1 MKSNLG
7 HIEAAAFHCALLK
20 VVLMMQRRTFA
31 PISKNF
37 LVPNPEIDFESCP
50 MQVQTILEPFPERPV
65 VIGINSFGFGGANG
79 HCVVREYRP
88 SQPRPWSSA
97 LAPKAGFMIPLSAR
111 TSGALTRSAHQ
122 LREALVERE
131 VDLYTLAGN
140 LSRRR
145 THFAARTAFAV
156 RNQQE
161 LVDALDAFVEEPTPV
176 ATVDEGERRVALVFA
191 GQGTQWAGCGRGL
204 YDAHPVFR
212 RAIDAIE
219 EHWREHSGISLR
231 EACFSAPQEELNEV
245 QLAQPVIF
253 MIQCALVKLLK
264 TWGVYADCVVG
275 HSSGEVAAA
284 YASGALSLAEATRLV
299 FHRATLQQRTAGS
312 GRMLAIGL
320 DRPGVEELL
329 VTLGIPYR
337 PEEGPTQVEIACE
350 NAPANTVICG
360 REAALRPVMEEL
372 DRRNLQNQL
381 LPGNIAFHSTA
392 MNPVKD
398 DALAALSFLN
408 ECDFDADV
416 PFISSVTGVKTERL
430 DNAYWWSN
438 IRRPVL
444 FAAAMDTI
452 QREYRPDVVLEIAP
466 HSALQ
471 PAITQCLEG
480 NLRPPVCVPTLIRDT
495 DVCLGFQ
502 EALGALF
509 RAGVNLD
516 FPAQFPRPEPIAH
529 LLPGY
534 PRDDQTA
541 SDEMSDDE
549 MFLNLGEYSHGP
561 LIGHRVPCEH
571 LLFEARLSERDFPWL
586 TEHRVHHASIMP
598 AAGYIELL
606 LQAFGGVPLHV
617 ETLEFLQPCPIPK
630 TPVRLH
636 TELFPVANAPDE
648 FTFTISSRSYE
659 PEAHSELHSRGKLR
673 LVSSDSPV
681 NVPLRLSDIDTAGFE
696 PYYFVGESDF
706 YERIDASL
714 GETFQYGPYFQN
726 IKRVLWEEP
735 LAELRVRVGFSFSV
749 SSTGQALGLIGG
761 HWGRF
766 LILLSCQTTES
777 GGTTPMA
784 LREILSSY
792 WSCFQALLFPQLE
805 ETIGALG
812 ERHQR
817 FVMVLERVR
826 VETLLPY
833 QHRRRGCPPS
843 DRAALA
849 RAFIAKAVFAL
860 VSTRMLLDRLRHD
873 STLRRLCGW
882 RSVKHIP
889 SEATFSRAFAEFADS
904 ALPSHLHEALI
915 KRTQGERL
923 AGHISRDSTAIEGR
937 ERPTPK
943 APQPAK
949 PKRRRGRPR
958 KGEERPTEP
967 RRLERQRNMTL
978 PEMLADLPYACDI
991 GVKRDAKGYQ
1001 TSWSGYKLHIDA
1013 ADGAIPVSCL
1023 LTSASLHDSQVAIPL
1038 ATLTAERVRNL
1049 YDLMDSAYDA
1059 PEIRAHSRAL
1069 GHVAIIDVNPRSGA
1083 RKQALRQERQARRAC
1098 GLVLSE
1104 ERRYRERS
1112 TVERVNG
1119 RLKDEFGGR
1128 SVRVRGHAKV
1138 LCHLMFGIVALTVDQ
1153 LMRLVT

>member
-1 MKSNLG
+1 
-7 HIEAAAFHCALLK
+7 
-20 VVLMMQRRTFA
+20 
-31 PISKNF
+31 
-37 LVPNPEIDFESCP
+37 
-50 MQVQTILEPFPERPV
+50 
-65 VIGINSFGFGGANG
+65 
-79 HCVVREYRP
+79 
-88 SQPRPWSSA
+88 
-97 LAPKAGFMIPLSAR
+97 
-111 TSGALTRSAHQ
+111 
-122 LREALVERE
+122 
-131 VDLYTLAGN
+131 
-140 LSRRR
+140 
-145 THFAARTAFAV
+145 
-156 RNQQE
+156 
-161 LVDALDAFVEEPTPV
+161 
-176 ATVDEGERRVALVFA
+176 
-191 GQGTQWAGCGRGL
+191 
-204 YDAHPVFR
+204 
-212 RAIDAIE
+212 
-219 EHWREHSGISLR
+219 
-231 EACFSAPQEELNEV
+231 
-245 QLAQPVIF
+245 
-253 MIQCALVKLLK
+253 
-264 TWGVYADCVVG
+264 
-275 HSSGEVAAA
+275 
-284 YASGALSLAEATRLV
+284 
-299 FHRATLQQRTAGS
+299 
-312 GRMLAIGL
+312 
-320 DRPGVEELL
+320 
-329 VTLGIPYR
+329 
-337 PEEGPTQVEIACE
+337 
-350 NAPANTVICG
+350 
-360 REAALRPVMEEL
+360 
-372 DRRNLQNQL
+372 
-381 LPGNIAFHSTA
+381 
-392 MNPVKD
+392 
-398 DALAALSFLN
+398 
-408 ECDFDADV
+408 
-416 PFISSVTGVKTERL
+416 
-430 DNAYWWSN
+430 
-438 IRRPVL
+438 
-444 FAAAMDTI
+444 
-452 QREYRPDVVLEIAP
+452 
-466 HSALQ
+466 
-471 PAITQCLEG
+471 
-480 NLRPPVCVPTLIRDT
+480 
-495 DVCLGFQ
+495 
-502 EALGALF
+502 
-509 RAGVNLD
+509 
-516 FPAQFPRPEPIAH
+516 
-529 LLPGY
+529 
-534 PRDDQTA
+534 
-541 SDEMSDDE
+541 
-549 MFLNLGEYSHGP
+549 
-561 LIGHRVPCEH
+561 
-571 LLFEARLSERDFPWL
+571 
-586 TEHRVHHASIMP
+586 
-598 AAGYIELL
+598 
-606 LQAFGGVPLHV
+606 
-617 ETLEFLQPCPIPK
+617 
-630 TPVRLH
+630 
-636 TELFPVANAPDE
+636 
-648 FTFTISSRSYE
+648 
-659 PEAHSELHSRGKLR
+659 
-673 LVSSDSPV
+673 
-681 NVPLRLSDIDTAGFE
+681 
-696 PYYFVGESDF
+696 
-706 YERIDASL
+706 
-714 GETFQYGPYFQN
+714 
-726 IKRVLWEEP
+726 
-735 LAELRVRVGFSFSV
+735 
-749 SSTGQALGLIGG
+749 
-761 HWGRF
+761 
-766 LILLSCQTTES
+766 
-777 GGTTPMA
+777 MA

-817 FVMVLERVR
+817 FVMGLEWVR

-1104 ERRYRERS
+1104 ERRYHERS